1 MTTFAVATP
10 HALILTVSHGLLF
23 CQPLICAGTDAA
35 VSTRRISPGPDP
47 SPDTVFLHGL
57 LHERARPTYRPFTAP
72 SRSCAHEP
80 SAIPADAGG
89 FTAGGA
95 NSVSSARHFV
105 PMRAEPMKI
114 SRSECGDPVC
124 SPDPASLLRLSLLTC
139 TAPPTSQEGRLWP
152 SRRRGIISG
161 RFRER
166 KLVGSGGYSKCF
178 FAAVFPQAMPAA
190 HARFRGR
197 FVAGSAR
204 GTP

>member
-57 LHERARPTYRPFTAP
+57 LHERARPTVPGLH
-72 SRSCAHEP
+72 RSKPLVWPHEP

-89 FTAGGA
+89 LTAGAA

-114 SRSECGDPVC
+114 SRS
-124 SPDPASLLRLSLLTC
+124 
-139 TAPPTSQEGRLWP
+139 
-152 SRRRGIISG
+152 
-161 RFRER
+161 
-166 KLVGSGGYSKCF
+166 
-178 FAAVFPQAMPAA
+178 
-190 HARFRGR
+190 
-197 FVAGSAR
+197 
-204 GTP
+204 